1 MTNSSNTSAAGMFEI
16 IRYDKDREL
25 QWNDFVAR
33 SKNGTFLFDRR
44 YMDYHADRF
53 EDHSLLF
60 FLKGRL
66 YAVLPANRV
75 GDTLHSHQGL
85 TYGGLVTDA
94 HATTARIAMLFQ
106 EMNEQLKAEGIRR
119 VVYRPT
125 PWIYHTIPA
134 EEDLYAIVEVCKA
147 RLAARE
153 VSTTIVADN
162 PVKWATLR
170 TRCLKKALHAGVE
183 VRWTDDYPTFWQI
196 LTDNLLQRYGLTPV
210 HSIEEIQLLQSRFP
224 ENIRLVGA
232 YHEGRMVG
240 GMVLYVTAQVVHS
253 QYIAASEEGK
263 QLGALDMIMHQL
275 QHPSTLHLPPSTFNP
290 PPSTFNLPPSTFNLP
305 FFDFGKSTEEHGDV
319 LNENLIHQKEGFGGR
334 AVCYDTYAWDTSCI
348 TSHPSPLTPHP

>member
-1 MTNSSNTSAAGMFEI
+1 MFEI
-16 IRYDKDREL
+16 VRYTSDRQEE
-25 QWNDFVAR
+25 WNRFVAT

-53 EDHSLLF
+53 EDHSLMF

-75 GDTLHSHQGL
+75 GDTLFSHQGL

-94 HATTARIAMLFQ
+94 QATTARIATLFE
-106 EMNEQLKAEGIRR
+106 EMNGLLKTEGIRH

-125 PWIYHTIPA
+125 PWIYHTMPA

-147 RLAARE
+147 QLTARE
-153 VSTTIVADN
+153 VSTAFAFGHHQ
-162 PVKWATLR
+162 KWAMLR
-170 TRCLKKALHAGVE
+170 TRCLRKALRAGLE
-183 VRWTDDYPTFWQI
+183 VRWIDDYPTFWRI
-196 LTDNLLQRYGLTPV
+196 LADNLMQRYGLTPV
-210 HSIEEIQLLQSRFP
+210 HSIEEILLLQARFP

-240 GMVLYVTAQVVHS
+240 GMVLYISTQVVHS

-263 QLGALDMIMHQL
+263 QLGALDLIMHHL
-275 QHPSTLHLPPSTFNP
+275 QHPSSLIPHPSSLIPHPSSLTSHL
-290 PPSTFNLPPSTFNLP
+290 
-305 FFDFGKSTEEHGDV
+305 FDFGKSTEEHGDV

-348 TSHPSPLTPHP
+348 TSHPSPLTPKKL